1 MPSHPSL
8 PLYDL
13 LVQLNTEINSILPH
27 TLPKQIH
34 VDFIESCV
42 ERILAHYSILITS
55 GSLHQTQA
63 LQFLFDV
70 KFVTTLCVP
79 RENVQLVA
87 KSQVLCENLRSKI
100 DPFDLDVFYGYLQN
114 NVQKCVF
121 QSQVLICFRYFFLFT
136 VALFLDVVR
145 LLNTINRSISEYWCA
160 RKK

>member
-13 LVQLNTEINSILPH
+13 LIQLNSNVNEILPH

-34 VDFIESCV
+34 VDFIESCM
-42 ERILAHYSILITS
+42 EKILNQYTVLVNND
-55 GSLHQTQA
+55 LHQTQA

-70 KFVTTLCVP
+70 KFITTLCIP
-79 RENVQLVA
+79 RENVQLIG
-87 KSQVLCENLRSKI
+87 KSQSLCENLRSKI

-121 QSQVLICFRYFFLFT
+121 QSQVRIVLYSTPGGISLF
-136 VALFLDVVR
+136 VFC
-145 LLNTINRSISEYWCA
+145 E
-160 RKK
+160 